1 MYQNIIKC
9 LCIIILIKSSLL
21 FNAPFMFKCLKDT
34 IELEDICAMEGS
46 TTSEDEE
53 TLQRVTTNYLYIK
66 DECDSDERCKKMGDS
81 TLYQCFPKIEKL
93 KIGDKCSVNEECYT
107 GLCTMDI
114 CQGIDFEGDC
124 TLYPN
129 ACKPGLFCAVT
140 DADSEKSICGEYSYL
155 HEKCGNGDWGYY
167 KKCFPGLGCNL
178 REDGS
183 GNYVCKKWGTVL
195 LNREVEDEVL
205 CETGMAMIDT
215 ELDGKLKCI
224 SVEED
229 GECDEETHKCTP
241 QIVGIGTSPEIM
253 EDITMDCVGGINNM
267 YTCPLAAGKTQVF
280 RKYISEYNELY
291 DIETLRKSQYFIDG
305 YFNEQSL
312 TELFIKYK
320 NYEYLRAYELIDIEG
335 NPNGIYSCEYD
346 FAWTFIYSGFI
357 KPNFIIILFL
367 CFIAFLG

>member
-1 MYQNIIKC
+1 M
-9 LCIIILIKSSLL
+9 
-21 FNAPFMFKCLKDT
+21 
-34 IELEDICAMEGS
+34 
-46 TTSEDEE
+46 
-53 TLQRVTTNYLYIK
+53 
-66 DECDSDERCKKMGDS
+66 
-81 TLYQCFPKIEKL
+81 
-93 KIGDKCSVNEECYT
+93 
-107 GLCTMDI
+107 
-114 CQGIDFEGDC
+114 
-124 TLYPN
+124 
-129 ACKPGLFCAVT
+129 
-140 DADSEKSICGEYSYL
+140 
-155 HEKCGNGDWGYY
+155 
-167 KKCFPGLGCNL
+167 GCNL

-291 DIETLRKSQYFIDG
+291 DIEELRKSQYFIDG

>member
-1 MYQNIIKC
+1 MYQKIKKC
-9 LCIIILIKSSLL
+9 FFIFILIKASIT
-21 FNAPFMFKCLKDT
+21 FNAPFMFKCLKDG
-34 IELEDICAMEGS
+34 IELEDICAIEGS

-53 TLQRVTTNYLYIK
+53 TSQQVTTNYLYIK
-66 DECDSDERCKKMGDS
+66 EECDSDERCKRMGDS

-93 KIGDKCSVNEECYT
+93 KIGDKCIVNEECYT

-129 ACKPGLFCAVT
+129 ACKPGLFCT
-140 DADSEKSICGEYSYL
+140 DTDDTGKRICGEYSYL

-167 KKCFPGLGCNL
+167 KKCFPGMGCQL

-195 LNREVEDEVL
+195 LNREVNDEAL
-205 CETGMAMIDT
+205 CETGMAMIDS
-215 ELDGKLKCI
+215 EVDGKLKCI

-229 GECDEETHKCTP
+229 GDCDEETHKCSP

-253 EDITMDCVGGINNM
+253 EEITLDCVGGINNM
-267 YTCPLAAGKTQVF
+267 YSCPLATGKTRIF
-280 RKYISEYNELY
+280 RNYINEFNELY
-291 DIETLRKSQYFIDG
+291 DIEALKKSQYFIEG

-312 TELFIKYK
+312 TEWFIKYK
-320 NYEYLRAYELIDIEG
+320 HYDYLRAYELIDLEG
-335 NPNGIYSCEYD
+335 NANGIYSCEYD
-346 FAWTFIYSGFI
+346 FVWTFIDSGFI
-357 KPNFIIILFL
+357 KPNFIIILFFYL
-367 CFIAFLG
+367 IFFLS